1 MTEVI
6 STHTEYGIKETRE
19 ALALGLGVLK
29 AVSAYTQK
37 KNAEGTAALMQ
48 TIPLLFPAI
57 DNVAATGNELRDL
70 HPEEIDFLVADVN
83 EALPAIAP
91 EKALKIVRICLVIA
105 SSIGKGVIELKA

>member
-1 MTEVI
+1 MTNTV

-19 ALALGLGVLK
+19 ALAFGLGVLK
-29 AVSAYTQK
+29 SVTAFAKK
-37 KNAEGTAALMQ
+37 KNLEGSSAIMQ

-57 DNVAATGNELRDL
+57 ENVSAVGNELRDL
-70 HPEEIDFLVADVN
+70 HAEEIDLLIADVN